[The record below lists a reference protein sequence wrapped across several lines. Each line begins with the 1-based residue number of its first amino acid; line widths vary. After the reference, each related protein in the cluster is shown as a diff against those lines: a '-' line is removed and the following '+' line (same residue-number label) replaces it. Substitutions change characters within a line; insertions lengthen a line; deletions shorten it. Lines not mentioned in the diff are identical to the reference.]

1 MIDILDKNGRLLE
14 STNKNGLVRRLLK
27 EGKAKIVQYRPFVIQ
42 LLNDENN
49 SEDIKMTNDLKKL
62 IVITNSD
69 KRPDTSKFNAKITQ
83 QYTFNQ
89 FVTLASDQGFEVDE
103 DVGFLIDTDGL
114 TEDLYDML
122 KPYKEYIKDIYYF
135 KFSTRLSYLNDETI
149 FTLDEEKSESIEK
162 EVKPLCVKLD
172 DNNITMGHILICG
185 QASSGKTT
193 LAKNIGLQ
201 FKKNGAEVEYI
212 SPIPDTETP
221 FDTVT
226 TCNAKIVAERLET
239 YHKEMMDR
247 FARMQKECVNNAA
260 KLKNRPADKILIID
274 CLSEYMLSDDYKSV
288 DIIKNII
295 GSIARLGRAARI
307 ILVLVTQRPSGSI
320 VSTSLK
326 DNMQDLIITG
336 AFRSDMSVLMFGED
350 VESSKTIPLGKAI
363 YRNPMIQSDTSDCY
377 VLFNI
382 DNVATL

>member
-14 STNKNGLVRRLLK
+14 STNKNGLVRKLLK

-69 KRPDTSKFNAKITQ
+69 KRPDTSRFNAEITQ
-83 QYTFNQ
+83 QCTFNQ
-89 FVTLASDQGFEVDE
+89 FIILATEGFEVELDT
-103 DVGFLIDTDGL
+103 GLLIDIDGL
-114 TEDLYDML
+114 TEDLYDRL

-149 FTLDEEKSESIEK
+149 FTLDEEKPKSIEK

-185 QASSGKTT
+185 QASTGKTT

-239 YHKEMMDR
+239 YHTEMMNR

-288 DIIKNII
+288 DIISTTL

-350 VESSKTIPLGKAI
+350 VESSKTIPLGKAT
-363 YRNPMIQSDTSDCY
+363 YRNPIIQSDTSDCY